1 MSFIT
6 LSYVTLAT
14 SAKSPDGA
22 IRRRCVMRN
31 ITEPLYITAAAGTL
45 PTAPTSQAAPNSAFT
60 PVTQPANGGWR
71 AQNDVPPAP
80 PPPPAIER
88 SRNSL
93 NSSHEVGF

>member
-31 ITEPLYITAAAGTL
+31 CHVVVSKNGNKPLL
-45 PTAPTSQAAPNSAFT
+45 QHSLQT
-60 PVTQPANGGWR
+60 PLT
-71 AQNDVPPAP
+71 
-80 PPPPAIER
+80 
-88 SRNSL
+88 
-93 NSSHEVGF
+93 H

>member
-31 ITEPLYITAAAGTL
+31 ITEPLYITAAAGT
-45 PTAPTSQAAPNSAFT
+45 
-60 PVTQPANGGWR
+60 R
-71 AQNDVPPAP
+71 
-80 PPPPAIER
+80 
-88 SRNSL
+88 
-93 NSSHEVGF
+93 